1 MLKTTTSHLH
11 PPHNFTT
18 TDIQHPQNKSS
29 LNMSNQGQS
38 NVGFRSLYES
48 QNQRNHSQ
56 EEVDEM
62 TRHTGENVRGFMP
75 SMLRNP
81 VARPRVP
88 SRKANTKPPEGQAEE
103 LNRLQT
109 EEVSL

>member
-1 MLKTTTSHLH
+1 
-11 PPHNFTT
+11 
-18 TDIQHPQNKSS
+18 
-29 LNMSNQGQS
+29 MSNQGQS